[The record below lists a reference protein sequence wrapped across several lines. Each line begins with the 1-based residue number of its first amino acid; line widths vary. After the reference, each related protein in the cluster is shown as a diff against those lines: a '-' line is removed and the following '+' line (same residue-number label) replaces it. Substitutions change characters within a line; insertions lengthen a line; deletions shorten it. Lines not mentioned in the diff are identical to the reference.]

1 MDHSLFCLKWYV
13 RLRIGISHSSI
24 LGIVAHGLCY
34 ISSCYYYFFFFYY
47 FLVFAYM
54 LILVF
59 VFTAL
64 DISLS
69 SQEYVLPFIFLR
81 NLLLNVIIIII
92 IIITTI
98 KKMIPIP
105 HSTVLCYVVVLYCFI
120 FHCFILSYFYTLFI
134 IVIIILF
141 LFSFSIFH
149 YCYFRLSK
157 HRWFCVS
164 FTIVFNICVVLI
176 SVIIIPSARSLEL

>member
-1 MDHSLFCLKWYV
+1 MVCVIFP
-13 RLRIGISHSSI
+13 
-24 LGIVAHGLCY
+24 VA
-34 ISSCYYYFFFFYY
+34 IIYFFFLLF
-47 FLVFAYM
+47 FSVAYM

-59 VFTAL
+59 VSTAL

-105 HSTVLCYVVVLYCFI
+105 HSTVLCYVVILYCFI

-141 LFSFSIFH
+141 LFSFSTFH

>member
-34 ISSCYYYFFFFYY
+34 ISSCYFFFFNY

-59 VFTAL
+59 LFTAL

-69 SQEYVLPFIFLR
+69 NQEYVLPFIFLL

-105 HSTVLCYVVVLYCFI
+105 HSTVLCYVVILYCFI

-141 LFSFSIFH
+141 LFSFSVFH